1 MIFDINMELLKSIEK
16 PSVNAV
22 GLFDLAGMLILKRVV
37 DVAGVPIVGNNNI
50 VSGVA
55 KLAVGGLLHGKGG
68 RIGHVVTG
76 GIVLDGV
83 DDLAG
88 IVMGKIWGGS
98 SGTTQKSND
107 GFSA

>member
-1 MIFDINMELLKSIEK
+1 MELLKSIEK
-16 PSVNAV
+16 PAVHAV
-22 GLFDLAGMLILKRVV
+22 GLVDLAGMLVVKRVV
-37 DVAGVPIVGNNNI
+37 DVASMPVVGNNNL

-55 KLAVGGLLHGKGG
+55 KLAVGGLLHGKGD

-76 GIVLDGV
+76 GIVLDGI

-88 IVMGKIWGGS
+88 VVIGKVFGGS
-98 SGTTQKSND
+98 QNGTTQKSND